1 MQLNCTPVHSQ
12 LPDWFVVYVVRP
24 WIWGCTHFALNSYIA
39 VHIIKQLFIPSSVH
53 GWSES
58 TFILRRIMW
67 GRGFVD
73 FCGRKQLQL
82 DYERPC
88 SIDYRSFIQ
97 PPCISLFLQVQYSNQ
112 ENCINLCY
120 PGINVYVEECSWSHF
135 SLQIWNKK
143 NTDIW
148 DRNIVCTK

>member
-1 MQLNCTPVHSQ
+1 MTQNLMILTVYFLYFSRWDTWSKIVLCFSRYCHNLGQPKTKSPR
-12 LPDWFVVYVVRP
+12 VVLLSVML
-24 WIWGCTHFALNSYIA
+24 THTTL
-39 VHIIKQLFIPSSVH
+39 
-53 GWSES
+53 S

-120 PGINVYVEECSWSHF
+120 PGINEYVVGCSWSHCT
-135 SLQIWNKK
+135 LQIWEYK

-148 DRNIVCTK
+148 DRNIVCT